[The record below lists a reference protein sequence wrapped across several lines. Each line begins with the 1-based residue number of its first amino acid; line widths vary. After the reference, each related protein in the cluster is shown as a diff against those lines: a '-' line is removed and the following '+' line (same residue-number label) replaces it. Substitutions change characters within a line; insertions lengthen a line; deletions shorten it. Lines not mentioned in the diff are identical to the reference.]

1 MSLEKILERI
11 EQDAQNEADKI
22 KSRASANADEIIKKA
37 EAEAEE
43 LKAQALEDAKDEAEQ
58 RKERIIATARLDL
71 RKELLAE
78 KQNAIDIAFR
88 EAIESLVNMDDGKYR
103 EIMQDM
109 ILPNVQTGEEEI
121 VLSDRD
127 KTRLGESF
135 LKEINKQLSKSGGK
149 GNLTISPDSYNILG
163 GFVLRRGKIE
173 LNSSFE
179 SLFKSS
185 RYDLETEVSK
195 ILFPEPSEA

>member
-11 EQDAQNEADKI
+11 EADAQEEVEKI
-22 KSRASANADEIIKKA
+22 RSRASAGVDEILKKA
-37 EAEAEE
+37 QTE
-43 LKAQALEDAKDEAEQ
+43 AQALEAQASKDAKSEAEQ
-58 RKERIIATARLDL
+58 RKQRIESAARLDF
-71 RKELLAE
+71 RKALLAE
-78 KQNAIDIAFR
+78 KQ
-88 EAIESLVNMDDGKYR
+88 EAIGAAFQEAVETLRSMKDSERRGVVKN
-103 EIMQDM
+103 M

-127 KTRLGESF
+127 KARFGDEF
-135 LKEINKQLSKSGGK
+135 LQEINLQLTGSGRK
-149 GNLTISPDSYNILG
+149 GNLTIAQDTYDMLG

-185 RYDLETEVSK
+185 RDELESEVSK
-195 ILFPEPSEA
+195 ILFPE